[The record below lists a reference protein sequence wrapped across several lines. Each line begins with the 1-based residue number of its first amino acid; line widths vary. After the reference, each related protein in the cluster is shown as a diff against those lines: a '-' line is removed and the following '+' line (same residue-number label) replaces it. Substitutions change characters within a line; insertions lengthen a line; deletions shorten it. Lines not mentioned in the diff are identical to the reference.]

1 MDLMQWLWQAWLKDV
16 KNILKAIS
24 KWQKAYVC
32 RFHYKNGVNKY
43 NHGDK
48 KSVHVSSDG
57 KEELLCPP
65 WLDCLSRI
73 IFAGCTEREKNLI
86 LGIDLEHEIC
96 LAKEG
101 HRRLW

>member
-1 MDLMQWLWQAWLKDV
+1 MVLI
-16 KNILKAIS
+16 N
-24 KWQKAYVC
+24 
-32 RFHYKNGVNKY
+32 

-48 KSVHVSSDG
+48 KSVHVPSDG

-73 IFAGCTEREKNLI
+73 IFAGCTEKEKNLI